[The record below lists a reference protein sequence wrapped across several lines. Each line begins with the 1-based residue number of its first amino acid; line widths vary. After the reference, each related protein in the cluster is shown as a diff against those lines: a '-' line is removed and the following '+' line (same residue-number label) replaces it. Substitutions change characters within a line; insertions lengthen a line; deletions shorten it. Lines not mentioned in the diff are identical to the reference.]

1 MRKLSKKC
9 LKPRICIIS
18 VGSTPLNI
26 RPPLASFAR
35 CARTVWQDKTSFSG
49 EQHANCCSF
58 ADVCM
63 RSGVLWCCILH
74 TQRPELSIVAKRAKQ
89 TFGNKNLAFMRWMWM
104 RYIYGLCIL
113 PFHSCYW
120 MRCWTFIYIYIVPRH
135 QFVPF
140 VPCGWFVSS
149 HFAEM
154 TLFPVPGKIQQP
166 TSNNDNREQQQQKK
180 KHAVKEKRA
189 TKLRLS
195 EWRRPHR
202 AHANT
207 HRHTFGDTTK
217 AEKSGYKWFIVAKTA
232 NSHNF
237 YILENK
243 KEWLDC
249 WSLYIAH
256 ENTFVYCLTN
266 VSYSMLYTIMN
277 YLECWPWGGPTH
289 SAFPNGQNE
298 SKKGGLA
305 DREMAS
311 FIQIISAHTNAAS
324 TRQHH
329 KCEDKTSRLCVSI
342 GKPVKHFALHCT
354 IHFNIWIYYRIYGET
369 RQKKQ

>member
-1 MRKLSKKC
+1 MYACVLVYCDVAYCIHNDQNCQLLPSVPSRLSVIKTWHLC
-9 LKPRICIIS
+9 GECEC
-18 VGSTPLNI
+18 VTFT
-26 RPPLASFAR
+26 A
-35 CARTVWQDKTSFSG
+35 CAFCHFI
-49 EQHANCCSF
+49 HAIEC
-58 ADVCM
+58 V
-63 RSGVLWCCILH
+63 VEHL
-74 TQRPELSIVAKRAKQ
+74 
-89 TFGNKNLAFMRWMWM
+89 
-104 RYIYGLCIL
+104 
-113 PFHSCYW
+113 
-120 MRCWTFIYIYIVPRH
+120 YIYIAKTSICAVCALWLVRVEA
-135 QFVPF
+135 FR
-140 VPCGWFVSS
+140 WNDLISR
-149 HFAEM
+149 
-154 TLFPVPGKIQQP
+154 PGQD
-166 TSNNDNREQQQQKK
+166 TTTNQQQRQSRTATTTKK
-180 KHAVKEKRA
+180 NHAVKEKRA
-189 TKLRLS
+189 TELRLS

>member
-1 MRKLSKKC
+1 MYACVLVYCDVAYCIHNDQNCQLLPSVPSRLSVIKTWHLC
-9 LKPRICIIS
+9 GECEC
-18 VGSTPLNI
+18 VTFT
-26 RPPLASFAR
+26 A
-35 CARTVWQDKTSFSG
+35 CAFCHFI
-49 EQHANCCSF
+49 HAIEC
-58 ADVCM
+58 V
-63 RSGVLWCCILH
+63 VEHL
-74 TQRPELSIVAKRAKQ
+74 
-89 TFGNKNLAFMRWMWM
+89 
-104 RYIYGLCIL
+104 
-113 PFHSCYW
+113 
-120 MRCWTFIYIYIVPRH
+120 YIYILPRH
-135 QFVPF
+135 QFVLF
-140 VPCGWFVSS
+140 VPCGWFVSR

-166 TSNNDNREQQQQKK
+166 TSNNDNREQQQQQKK
-180 KHAVKEKRA
+180 NHAVKEKRA
-189 TKLRLS
+189 TELRLS

-237 YILENK
+237 YILEK

-266 VSYSMLYTIMN
+266 VSYSMLYTIMY
-277 YLECWPWGGPTH
+277 YLECWPWGGGPTH
-289 SAFPNGQNE
+289 SARPNGQNE

>member
-120 MRCWTFIYIYIVPRH
+120 MRCWTFIYIYIAKTSICAVCALWLVRVEA
-135 QFVPF
+135 FR
-140 VPCGWFVSS
+140 WNDLISR
-149 HFAEM
+149 
-154 TLFPVPGKIQQP
+154 PGQD
-166 TSNNDNREQQQQKK
+166 TTTNQQQRQSRTATTTKK
-180 KHAVKEKRA
+180 NHAVKEKRA
-189 TKLRLS
+189 TELRLS

-237 YILENK
+237 YILEK

-277 YLECWPWGGPTH
+277 YLECWPWGGGAPHTVH
-289 SAFPNGQNE
+289 VQ
-298 SKKGGLA
+298 
-305 DREMAS
+305 MAK
-311 FIQIISAHTNAAS
+311 TNPKRVDS
-324 TRQHH
+324 PIEKWHH
-329 KCEDKTSRLCVSI
+329 LYK
-342 GKPVKHFALHCT
+342 
-354 IHFNIWIYYRIYGET
+354 
-369 RQKKQ
+369 